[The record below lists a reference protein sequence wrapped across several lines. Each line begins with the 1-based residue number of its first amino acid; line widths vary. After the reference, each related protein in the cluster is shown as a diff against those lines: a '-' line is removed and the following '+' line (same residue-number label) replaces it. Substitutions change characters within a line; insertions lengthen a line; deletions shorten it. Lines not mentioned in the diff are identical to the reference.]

1 MHARFAIAISLL
13 LLSILLPFWAVSL
26 DTVQLGASVDN
37 IRFEKGT
44 RIAMVRVVN
53 TSNKDISGLN
63 LSMDVAY
70 PQGQYHYERLLDFAA
85 KIISQQKAGH
95 EDNGALH
102 PNTAMEER
110 LDLPMRGGNL
120 PLAVTVKVDVVAYAD
135 STANVGNDAAFQR
148 LVDLR
153 RNHILAITKAAE
165 IINEA
170 AANSVT
176 PDPRGMALT
185 QLRALL
191 GQARHKQGEHEL
203 ETELMV
209 IIDDLEKRGPETSP
223 ADLRR
228 YATDKVRDS
237 EAMAPH
243 AALRRSR

>member
-1 MHARFAIAISLL
+1 MRVRFAIALSLL
-13 LLSILLPFWAVSL
+13 LLLTVLPSWAVSL
-26 DTVQLGASVDN
+26 NTVQLGARVDN
-37 IRFEKGT
+37 IHFEKGT
-44 RIAMVRVVN
+44 RIALVRVVN

-95 EDNGALH
+95 EENGALH

-110 LDLPMRGGNL
+110 LDLPIRGGNL

-135 STANVGNDAAFQR
+135 STADVENDAAFQR

-185 QLRALL
+185 QLRVLL
-191 GQARHKQGEHEL
+191 EQARRKQGEHEL

-209 IIDDLEKRGPETSP
+209 IIDDLEKRSPETSS

-243 AALRRSR
+243 TALRRSR